1 MLKLVLSVVTYMVNL
16 MAKAFA
22 VTFLLALVA
31 IVFTGK
37 AIGIDAATNI
47 CTVAILSMAIADILS
62 VIVLVFLAKKA

>member
-1 MLKLVLSVVTYMVNL
+1 MLKLFLSLGTYIINL
-16 MAKAFA
+16 FAKAFA

-37 AIGIDAATNI
+37 AIGIDAATNV
-47 CTVAILSMAIADILS
+47 CTVAILAMAVVDILS

>member
-1 MLKLVLSVVTYMVNL
+1 MLKLFLSIGTYIINL
-16 MAKAFA
+16 LAKAFA
-22 VTFLLALVA
+22 VTFLIALVA

-47 CTVAILSMAIADILS
+47 CTVAILAMAVVDILS